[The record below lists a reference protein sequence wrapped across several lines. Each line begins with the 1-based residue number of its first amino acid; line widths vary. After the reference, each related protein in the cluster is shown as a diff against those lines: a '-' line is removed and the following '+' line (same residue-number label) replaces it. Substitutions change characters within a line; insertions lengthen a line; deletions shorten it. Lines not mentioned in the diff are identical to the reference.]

1 MPPERYPIYYL
12 MFFTCICQ
20 LIILLW
26 VVWKIYQVR
35 SLSLAGKKKYTMEE
49 IMKKESLCENI
60 AGEGCGLK
68 RVIDI
73 VGGKWK
79 IMILCVIDNNEV
91 VRYGELNREIHG
103 ITNTMLANSL
113 KELEADGLVER
124 KQYDEMPVRVEYN
137 LTNKAKTLIPILLEL
152 KKWGEENL

>member
-1 MPPERYPIYYL
+1 MSK
-12 MFFTCICQ
+12 T
-20 LIILLW
+20 
-26 VVWKIYQVR
+26 
-35 SLSLAGKKKYTMEE
+35 A
-49 IMKKESLCENI
+49 KKEPLCNSI

-68 RVIDI
+68 KVINI

-91 VRYGELNREIHG
+91 VRYGEIRRTVHG

-124 KQYDEMPVRVEYN
+124 KMYDEMPVRVEYN
-137 LTNKAKTLIPILLEL
+137 LTDKAKSLIPILLQL
-152 KKWGEENL
+152 KKWGEDNL

>member
-1 MPPERYPIYYL
+1 MRKQAEKEPLCEDI
-12 MFFTCICQ
+12 
-20 LIILLW
+20 
-26 VVWKIYQVR
+26 
-35 SLSLAGKKKYTMEE
+35 AGK
-49 IMKKESLCENI
+49 
-60 AGEGCGLK
+60 GCGLK
-68 RVIDI
+68 KVLDI

-91 VRYGELNREIHG
+91 VRYGELSRSIHG

-137 LTNKAKTLIPILLEL
+137 LTKKAKSLIPILLEM
-152 KKWGEENL
+152 KKWGEDNL